1 VLPWFSVLVAFAV
14 LALRVLGRQEL
25 WHGLHLLRL
34 LKVEHSHLLL
44 ELNQLEL
51 SLGRIDNRLC
61 HWKWIWFALD
71 AQLWPDLLG
80 RQFDDLLL
88 HGGLLGM
95 ASLIVCLNLLVLY
108 FLVVEEVEDLG
119 SRFVCFEHN
128 NGLLLCLLVVH

>member
-1 VLPWFSVLVAFAV
+1 VLPWFLVLVAFAV
-14 LALRVLGRQEL
+14 LALRMLGWQEL

-51 SLGRIDNRLC
+51 SLCGVDNRLC

-88 HGGLLGM
+88 HRGLLGM
-95 ASLIVCLNLLVLY
+95 ASLIVCLNLLVLH

-119 SRFVCFEHN
+119 SCFVRFEHN
-128 NGLLLCLLVVH
+128 NGLLLFLLVVH